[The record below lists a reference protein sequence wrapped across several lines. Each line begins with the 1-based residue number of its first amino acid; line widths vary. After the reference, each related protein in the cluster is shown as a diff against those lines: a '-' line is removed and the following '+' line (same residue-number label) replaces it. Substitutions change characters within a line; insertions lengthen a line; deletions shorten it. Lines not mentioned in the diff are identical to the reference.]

1 MPEKKKNAENLINLD
16 TTKKLNLHLIK
27 AII

>member
-16 TTKKLNLHLIK
+16 TTKTLNLHLVK